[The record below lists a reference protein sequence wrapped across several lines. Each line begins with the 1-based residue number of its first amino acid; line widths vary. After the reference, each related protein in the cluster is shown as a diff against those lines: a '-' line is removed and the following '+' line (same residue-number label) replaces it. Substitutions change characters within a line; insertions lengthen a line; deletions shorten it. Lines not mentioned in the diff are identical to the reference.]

1 MIQIELRLFGSLR
14 DQLGQG
20 TKGKGNLSL
29 SAQSKVSDALRAIN
43 IQQDVLVSIRDQEVR
58 HDQELQEGDI
68 LFIFPP
74 VAGG

>member
-1 MIQIELRLFGSLR
+1 MAEHE
-14 DQLGQG
+14 
-20 TKGKGNLSL
+20 GKGNLSL

-68 LFIFPP
+68 LFLSFPL
-74 VAGG
+74 